1 MPWLQPPTQPTALQ
15 SFPLYVAAA
24 DKSGAAAG
32 GTMTGMA
39 EAQLVLQ
46 LSLDCKWLQWEHLH

>member
-32 GTMTGMA
+32 GTITGMA
-39 EAQLVLQ
+39 EAQVVLQ
-46 LSLDCKWLQWEHLH
+46 PSLDCKQLKCEHLH